1 MREFLGVLGLLNDG
15 ECFLE
20 SSGGRLNAWFVLK
33 RAEIVLYEL
42 HFSLD
47 FRERFQGLWR
57 QLHVSIRA
65 GIVVFIY

>member
-20 SSGGRLNAWFVLK
+20 SSRGRMNAWFILK
-33 RAEIVLYEL
+33 RAEILLHEW

-47 FRERFQGLWR
+47 FRERF
-57 QLHVSIRA
+57 
-65 GIVVFIY
+65 